1 MQIANWFGNKR
12 IRYKK
17 NIAKAQEEA
26 NMYAAKAAS
35 SGSNAST
42 PAHSKLLV
50 TFPCSRRSVAFDAT
64 DIVLLN
70 INVLYSARLRHAIA
84 VRCRPE
90 R

>member
-42 PAHSKLLV
+42 PAHSKLLM
-50 TFPCSRRSVAFDAT
+50 TFPCSRRTATDAT
-64 DIVLLN
+64 DNVLLN